1 MYIISFFKLI
11 IQDLTPNFLERR
23 CEIKAMI
30 KLTPKL
36 GEFLVKAT
44 QIPDLEMALK
54 QILREYLDL
63 KLTDLNK
70 EVKKFEKRWKMSF
83 NEFLEKSKK
92 GEIGKN
98 LFSYE
103 TEKDFWN
110 WERLETLRKYY
121 KELRSQWM

>member
-1 MYIISFFKLI
+1 
-11 IQDLTPNFLERR
+11 
-23 CEIKAMI
+23 MI

-44 QIPDLEMALK
+44 
-54 QILREYLDL
+54 

-70 EVKKFEKRWKMSF
+70 EIKKIEKRWKMSF
-83 NEFLEKSKK
+83 NEFSEKSRK